1 MRLPLA
7 NSLASRDGS
16 TGKDEG
22 SKNAVVET
30 DGDSSALITR
40 PGVDSLGAIGTGAGQ
55 MLAAYKTSLKAIVGD
70 AFKDITV
77 TTSATVNSSA
87 AMNPIFPG
95 LPFDYQVQAGAGGK
109 MVIKTNK
116 EAWIYTP

>member
-7 NSLASRDGS
+7 TSLASRDGS

-95 LPFDYQVQAGAGGK
+95 LPFDYQVQAGVGGK